1 MNLTGQIVL
10 VHSTGYIPTAI
21 QAFQS
26 LSDPENARWN
36 HAAVMV
42 NQTECVGAEPG
53 GAKLRP
59 VTEFADRVVS
69 RIPYTPKQR
78 TTAATFAKDRIGTP
92 YAYADIALIAIALL
106 TKQATPAWL
115 QHELVDDQHWI
126 CSALADAAVTAA
138 GIHLFNDHRPSAAV
152 YPANLAHELGARGW
166 LKMRHKAGTLKAWT

>member
-1 MNLTGQIVL
+1 MNLTGQVVL
-10 VHSTGYIPTAI
+10 VHMTGYVPAAI
-21 QAFQS
+21 QTFQS

-36 HAAVMV
+36 HAAIMV

-59 VTEFADRVVS
+59 VTAFTDRVIS
-69 RIPYTPKQR
+69 RIPYTLKQR
-78 TTAATFAKDRIGTP
+78 AIAARFAKDRIDTP
-92 YAYADIALIAIALL
+92 YAYADIALIAVALL

-138 GIHLFNDHRPSAAV
+138 GIHLFKDHRPSAAV
-152 YPANLAHELGARGW
+152 YPANLAFELHARGW
-166 LKMRHKAGTLKAWT
+166 LRLPRLGKLKGWS